1 MDLPDD
7 ALTIIRVRVTAQDGS
22 SKTYTVRVTRGTPPV
37 PADDATLIHL
47 SLSNPADGGAIT
59 LTPPFGSGETGY
71 TAQVEDSVS
80 EADVSA
86 TVRHPSAT
94 VAVTGGAGNVLAGP
108 VPLDEGKN
116 VINVTVTSADG
127 SASKTYTVTV
137 YRAEAPPQIIK
148 GPYIR
153 RAPANGQ
160 TFAGPY
166 VIHGPDGSSGV
177 IREEIEVLVTFSE
190 KFLVWPDSDRSAS
203 EIGTANAPFP
213 YVELDIGG
221 VKRRAHYWASL
232 PTGHR
237 WGDNPENTAI
247 FTYEVQPG
255 DRDRNGVTIA
265 AGEVFL
271 PDPAETDRP
280 DAERPVIMAGGRWGD
295 PYDLRHEGM
304 AESWPVN
311 LAAPRV
317 TGVAF
322 IGDGGRDNAYGEGS
336 GMDFEVTFDEAVVVD
351 TARGQP
357 RLRLELERSDAPRYA
372 TYDGGSG
379 SRTLKFFYRV
389 QGNDRDGDGVD
400 IAEDGLEPDG
410 GRIHSEHHSAV
421 LARLGHAGVEGGG
434 TRLVDGIP
442 PSIIAVTIEADPNGA
457 FTDIHVDFDE
467 IMRVGYYA
475 SRKPR
480 IETDLGD
487 AVYHSISDRVIG
499 GVRVSRVTFRYE
511 GTGSIVIPSGAEITG
526 YTGSIE
532 DLAGNRPFSL
542 RVDGGG

>member
-1 MDLPDD
+1 M
-7 ALTIIRVRVTAQDGS
+7 
-22 SKTYTVRVTRGTPPV
+22 PPS
-37 PADDATLIHL
+37 PTW
-47 SLSNPADGGAIT
+47 SW
-59 LTPPFGSGETGY
+59 
-71 TAQVEDSVS
+71 
-80 EADVSA
+80 
-86 TVRHPSAT
+86 
-94 VAVTGGAGNVLAGP
+94 
-108 VPLDEGKN
+108 
-116 VINVTVTSADG
+116 TSA
-127 SASKTYTVTV
+127 
-137 YRAEAPPQIIK
+137 
-148 GPYIR
+148 
-153 RAPANGQ
+153 
-160 TFAGPY
+160 
-166 VIHGPDGSSGV
+166 
-177 IREEIEVLVTFSE
+177 
-190 KFLVWPDSDRSAS
+190 
-203 EIGTANAPFP
+203 
-213 YVELDIGG
+213 G
-221 VKRRAHYWASL
+221 VKRRAHYWARL
-232 PTGHR
+232 ATGHR

-255 DRDRNGVTIA
+255 DLDRNGVSIVA
-265 AGEVFL
+265 AEVFL

-317 TGVAF
+317 VSVAF

-336 GMDFEVTFDEAVVVD
+336 GVDFEVTFDEIVVVN

-400 IAEDGLEPDG
+400 IAEDGLELNG

-442 PSIIAVTIEADPNGA
+442 PSIIGVTLEADPNGG
-457 FTDIHVDFDE
+457 FTDVHVDFDE
-467 IMRVGYYA
+467 KMTVGINGVD
-475 SRKPR
+475 RKPY
-480 IETDLGD
+480 IGTNLGD

-499 GVRVSRVTFRYE
+499 GERASRLTFRYQ
-511 GTGSIVIPSGAEITG
+511 GAGSVAIPAGAKITG
-526 YTGSIE
+526 DVKGIL
-532 DLAGNRPFSL
+532 DLAGNEPRSL
-542 RVDGGG
+542 LVDGGG